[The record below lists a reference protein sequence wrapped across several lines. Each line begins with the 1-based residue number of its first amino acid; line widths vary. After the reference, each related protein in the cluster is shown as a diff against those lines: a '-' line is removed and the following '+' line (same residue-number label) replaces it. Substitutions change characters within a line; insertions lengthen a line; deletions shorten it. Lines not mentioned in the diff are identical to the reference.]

1 MLAAVLFLPVGADAV
16 SARRA
21 YAVDAVSGR
30 VLYEKNPTE
39 RSLIASTTKI
49 MTALIVCEQCNVLDR
64 MRIPKEAV
72 GIEGS
77 SMYLKEGEVLTLQ
90 ELLYGLMLSSGN
102 DAAVALAIYC
112 GGTVEGFAELMNDKA
127 HNLGLTGTHFENP
140 NGLDSPGHYSTA
152 KDLGTL
158 AAYAMENPIF
168 YKTVSAKNVKVGD
181 RYLTNHNKLL
191 WRVAGADGVKTGF
204 TKAAGR
210 ILVSSATR
218 DGRRIIVVT
227 IDDPSDWSDHAA
239 LMEEGF
245 SRYAIGRI
253 VNQGDRVG
261 SVEVVGGEKR
271 RVEVLA
277 AEDFDYSVAPGGT
290 PLSGTARPGVRLC
303 PGSGRG
309 GRRGRVRADRG
320 QGCRK
325 SPGRLRRDHRADP
338 AGGKELLEETI
349 PQGER
354 LTCRSRTTMRGGKTM
369 TERLQ
374 KILSARGMASRRK
387 AEELI
392 RAGQVSVNGVT
403 ATLGD
408 CADPET
414 DDIRVAG
421 QPLAVREKNVYI
433 LLNKPRGYVTT
444 LSDERGRP
452 DVAGLVADCGVRV
465 YPVGRLDM
473 DSEGLLL
480 LTNDGAFANAL
491 MHPKHEV
498 EKTYDV
504 WVTGYM
510 PGGER
515 RLAKPITL
523 DGYTIRSPKVKLLK
537 AEGQSAKFRVTI
549 HEGRNRQVRRMCD
562 AAGMHC
568 TRLRRIQEG
577 SLRLGDLPLGKWRYL
592 TEAEVAGLV
601 QTPGTSGTI

>member
-1 MLAAVLFLPVGADAV
+1 MLAAVLFLPVGAGAV

-168 YKTVSAKNVKVGD
+168 YKTVSAKNVKVGE

-218 DGRRIIVVT
+218 DGRRVIVVT
-227 IDDPSDWSDHAA
+227 IQ
-239 LMEEGF
+239 
-245 SRYAIGRI
+245 RV

-261 SVEVVGGEKR
+261 TVEVVGGEKR

-277 AEDFDYSVAPGGT
+277 AEDFDYSVAPEEH
-290 PLSGTARPGVRLC
+290 PCLALPGPGFIYAPAVEGADAGVVYVLIEGKAVGKVPVVYGATIEQTQPEEKSFWQKLFHR
-303 PGSGRG
+303 GSG
-309 GRRGRVRADRG
+309 
-320 QGCRK
+320 
-325 SPGRLRRDHRADP
+325 
-338 AGGKELLEETI
+338 
-349 PQGER
+349 
-354 LTCRSRTTMRGGKTM
+354 
-369 TERLQ
+369 
-374 KILSARGMASRRK
+374 
-387 AEELI
+387 
-392 RAGQVSVNGVT
+392 
-403 ATLGD
+403 
-408 CADPET
+408 
-414 DDIRVAG
+414 
-421 QPLAVREKNVYI
+421 
-433 LLNKPRGYVTT
+433 
-444 LSDERGRP
+444 
-452 DVAGLVADCGVRV
+452 
-465 YPVGRLDM
+465 
-473 DSEGLLL
+473 
-480 LTNDGAFANAL
+480 
-491 MHPKHEV
+491 
-498 EKTYDV
+498 
-504 WVTGYM
+504 
-510 PGGER
+510 
-515 RLAKPITL
+515 
-523 DGYTIRSPKVKLLK
+523 
-537 AEGQSAKFRVTI
+537 
-549 HEGRNRQVRRMCD
+549 
-562 AAGMHC
+562 
-568 TRLRRIQEG
+568 
-577 SLRLGDLPLGKWRYL
+577 
-592 TEAEVAGLV
+592 
-601 QTPGTSGTI
+601 